1 MVMRIDLDD
10 KGNFI
15 RQEELFI
22 EYGRIRTV
30 VYYEGSL
37 YVSTNNRDGRG
48 IPGESDDI
56 ILKITPVLPPD

>member
-37 YVSTNNRDGRG
+37 YLATNNRDGRG

>member
-1 MVMRIDLDD
+1 MRVDLDD
-10 KGNFI
+10 KVNFI

-37 YVSTNNRDGRG
+37 YVATNNRDGRG

-56 ILKITPVLPPD
+56 ILKITPVLPSD

>member
-1 MVMRIDLDD
+1 MRIDLDD

-37 YVSTNNRDGRG
+37 YVATNNRDGRG